1 MATLTQNIALST
13 AETLKNTAYDV
24 QKYRKLV
31 PALAS
36 DIVYCNASYQPPMN
50 LLVKQALDNYLDD
63 AIHKPNPKPEWQA
76 MTERTRALVG
86 QYINAEPESIAF
98 TNDTTEGLNL
108 FQRSLR
114 LARGDNVVML
124 DTEHPNQAYGWLALR
139 DVGLEVRQVPTQGAR
154 LHADASTF
162 APFVDE
168 HTKAI
173 GLSSIMF
180 HSGQKND
187 VGDICAHF
195 RPRGIHVLVDMTQ
208 EVGTG
213 PVDVRAC
220 GLSAA
225 AFSLHK
231 ALGCPTGLGAL
242 YVDPGVLDD
251 LKPAPPVVGAGAV
264 ANLRPDLIA
273 TSGETKYHHSTR
285 RYEHL
290 NLSFIS
296 IHAAN
301 AALRLLL
308 HDMTPAGL
316 EAHLRCLGRRLRA
329 GCEKLGIALVGEAD
343 ESRRA
348 PHLYVLALLDPAWQ
362 GHFERRSVYVSCYR
376 LGVRVSF
383 GFYNTTEDVD
393 ALVAVLKK
401 GLDAGIPAR

>member
-1 MATLTQNIALST
+1 MSTVETPTQT
-13 AETLKNTAYDV
+13 TYDI
-24 QKYRKLV
+24 QRYRKLV
-31 PALAS
+31 PALTS

-50 LLVKQALDNYLDD
+50 LVVKQALDNYLDD

-76 MTERTRALVG
+76 LTERTRALVG
-86 QYINAEPESIAF
+86 QYINAAPGSIAF

-108 FQRSLR
+108 FQRSLQ
-114 LARGDNVVML
+114 LAEGDNVVML

-139 DVGLEVRQVPTQGAR
+139 DAGLEVRQVPTRGAR
-154 LHADASTF
+154 LHADAATF
-162 APFVDE
+162 APFVDG

-187 VGDICAHF
+187 ISDICARF
-195 RPRGIHVLVDMTQ
+195 RPLGIHVLVDMTQ

-213 PVDVRAC
+213 PVDVRAY

-225 AFSLHK
+225 AFSFHK

-242 YVDPGVLDD
+242 YVDPSVLDE

-264 ANLRPDLIA
+264 ANLRPDLLA
-273 TSGETKYHHSTR
+273 TNGETRYHHSTR

-290 NLSFIS
+290 NLSFVS

-308 HDMTPAGL
+308 NDMTPAGL
-316 EAHLRCLGRRLRA
+316 EAHLRSLGRRLRA
-329 GCEKLGIALVGEAD
+329 GCEKLGIALVGETD
-343 ESRRA
+343 ESKRA
-348 PHLYVLALLDPAWQ
+348 PHLYVLALLNPAWH
-362 GHFERRSVYVSCYR
+362 GHFESHSVYVSCYR

-383 GFYNTTEDVD
+383 GFYNTTDDVD

-401 GLDAGIPAR
+401 GLDSGIPAC